1 MFVEINNRFVSRF
14 NLFFMAVIWFC
25 RNLVLSCYRTALL
38 IECFGRR
45 QAMGFKRVLI
55 ANRGEIALRIL
66 RTLRD
71 MGIEAA
77 IIHGREDRLSLPV
90 QMADIAYPNYR
101 ANPLDS
107 YLDIEAVIQA
117 AKELGCDAVHPGYG
131 FLAENAAFVARLEEE
146 GITFIGPASGVITL
160 LGDKIEARAAMEA
173 AGLPTAKG
181 SSEPISS
188 AEVASALADEIGY
201 PVIIKAAAG
210 GGGIGMQIV
219 QKADEFESALKLCQS
234 RAKSAFGDERVFVEK
249 YIQGAQHVEFQVLGD
264 GKKAIHFGERF
275 CSIQRR
281 HQKLVEEG
289 PWLTDEKRAEIGD
302 LVCKGAESVGYKG
315 LATFEFLRDANG
327 DFYFLEVN
335 PRVQVEH
342 TVTELITGFNLVEL
356 GIRVAQGEAL
366 PLKQEDIAWRGHA
379 IQCRLNAE
387 DPREFV
393 PSPGRLWE
401 CHFPSGFGIR
411 CDTHAHPGYEMPG
424 CFDSLLAK
432 LLVWGH
438 NREDAVRRM
447 KTALDETMI
456 TGVEHLIPLHRRI
469 MDEEDFN
476 NGDITIQYIDMHQE
490 LLG

>member
-1 MFVEINNRFVSRF
+1 
-14 NLFFMAVIWFC
+14 
-25 RNLVLSCYRTALL
+25 
-38 IECFGRR
+38 
-45 QAMGFKRVLI
+45 MGFKRVLI

-66 RTLRD
+66 RALRD
-71 MGIEAA
+71 MGIEVA
-77 IIHGREDRLSLPV
+77 IIHGKEDRLSLPV
-90 QMADIAYPNYR
+90 RLSDVAYPNYKS
-101 ANPLDS
+101 NPLDS
-107 YLDIEAVIQA
+107 YLNIEDVITA
-117 AKELGCDAVHPGYG
+117 AKELQCDAIHPGYG
-131 FLAENAAFVARLEEE
+131 FLAENSAFVARCAEE
-146 GITFIGPASGVITL
+146 GITFIGPSAEVITL

-181 SSEPISS
+181 SAESISD
-188 AEVASALADEIGY
+188 AAVASKLANEIGY

-219 QKADEFESALKLCQS
+219 EKSDEFENALKLCQS

-249 YIQGAQHVEFQVLGD
+249 YIQDAQHVEFQVLGD
-264 GKKAIHFGERF
+264 GEKAIHFGERF

-289 PWLTDEKRAEIGD
+289 PWLDEAKRAEIGD
-302 LVCKGAESVGYKG
+302 LVCRGAESVGYKG

-342 TVTELITGFNLVEL
+342 TVTELITGYNLVEL
-356 GIRVAQGEAL
+356 GIRVAQGEKL
-366 PLKQEDIAWRGHA
+366 SLSQEDIVIRGHA

-387 DPREFV
+387 DPRDFI

-401 CHFPSGFGIR
+401 CHFPSGFGVR
-411 CDTHAHPGYEMPG
+411 CDTHAYPGYEMPG

-438 NREDAVRRM
+438 DREDAIRRM
-447 KTALDETMI
+447 KTALDETII

-476 NGDITIQYIDMHQE
+476 NRNITIQYIEMHQE

>member
-1 MFVEINNRFVSRF
+1 M
-14 NLFFMAVIWFC
+14 
-25 RNLVLSCYRTALL
+25 
-38 IECFGRR
+38 
-45 QAMGFKRVLI
+45 LI

-101 ANPLDS
+101 TNPLDS
-107 YLDIEAVIQA
+107 YLDIEAVVQA
-117 AKELGCDAVHPGYG
+117 AKELECDAVHPGYG

-219 QKADEFESALKLCQS
+219 EKADEFESALKLCQS

-249 YIQGAQHVEFQVLGD
+249 YIQGAQHVEFQVLAD
-264 GKKAIHFGERF
+264 GKNAIHFGERF

-289 PWLTDEKRAEIGD
+289 PWLTDEKRTEIGA

-342 TVTELITGFNLVEL
+342 TVTELITGHNLVEL
-356 GIRVAQGEAL
+356 GIRVAQGESL
-366 PLKQEDIAWRGHA
+366 PMKQEDIAWRGHA

-432 LLVWGH
+432 LLVWGRD
-438 NREDAVRRM
+438 REDAVRRM

>member
-1 MFVEINNRFVSRF
+1 
-14 NLFFMAVIWFC
+14 
-25 RNLVLSCYRTALL
+25 
-38 IECFGRR
+38 
-45 QAMGFKRVLI
+45 MGFKRVLI

-101 ANPLDS
+101 TNPLDS
-107 YLDIEAVIQA
+107 YLDIEAVVQA
-117 AKELGCDAVHPGYG
+117 AKELECDAVHPGYG

-188 AEVASALADEIGY
+188 AEVASSLADEIGY

-342 TVTELITGFNLVEL
+342 TVTELITGHNLVEL

-393 PSPGRLWE
+393 TSPGRLWE

-469 MDEEDFN
+469 MDEKDFN

>member
-1 MFVEINNRFVSRF
+1 
-14 NLFFMAVIWFC
+14 
-25 RNLVLSCYRTALL
+25 
-38 IECFGRR
+38 
-45 QAMGFKRVLI
+45 MGFKRVLI

-90 QMADIAYPNYR
+90 RMADIAYPNYR
-101 ANPLDS
+101 SNPLDS
-107 YLDIEAVIQA
+107 YLDIESVIQA
-117 AKELGCDAVHPGYG
+117 AKELECDAVHPGYG

-188 AEVASALADEIGY
+188 ADVASKLADEIGY

-219 QKADEFESALKLCQS
+219 GKADEFESALKLCQS
-234 RAKSAFGDERVFVEK
+234 RARSAFGDERVFVEK
-249 YIQGAQHVEFQVLGD
+249 YIQGAQHVEFQVLAD

-289 PWLTDEKRAEIGD
+289 PWLDDAKRAEIGD
-302 LVCKGAESVGYKG
+302 LVCRGAESVGYKG

-342 TVTELITGFNLVEL
+342 TVTELITGHNLVEL

-366 PLKQEDIAWRGHA
+366 PLSQEDITWRGHS

-401 CHFPSGFGIR
+401 CHFPSGFGVR

-432 LLVWGH
+432 LLVWGRD
-438 NREDAVRRM
+438 REDAIARM
-447 KTALDETMI
+447 KTALDETII

-469 MDEEDFN
+469 MDEKDFN

>member
-1 MFVEINNRFVSRF
+1 
-14 NLFFMAVIWFC
+14 
-25 RNLVLSCYRTALL
+25 
-38 IECFGRR
+38 
-45 QAMGFKRVLI
+45 MGFSKVLI
-55 ANRGEIALRIL
+55 ANRGEIALRIM

-71 MGIEAA
+71 MDIEAA
-77 IIHGREDRLSLPV
+77 IIYGKEDRLSLPV
-90 QMADIAYPNYR
+90 RLSDDAHFRDVI
-101 ANPLDS
+101 NPLDA
-107 YLDIEAVIQA
+107 YLDIEAVVQA
-117 AKELGCDAVHPGYG
+117 AKDMGCDAVHPGYG
-131 FLAENAAFVARLEEE
+131 FLAENAVFVKRLKEE
-146 GITFIGPASGVITL
+146 GITFIGPSSEVITL
-160 LGDKIEARAAMEA
+160 LGDKIQARAAMEA

-181 SSEPISS
+181 SSEPIFE
-188 AEVASALADEIGY
+188 ATVASTLADEIGY

-219 QKADEFESALKLCQS
+219 QAADEFESALKLCQS
-234 RAKSAFGDERVFVEK
+234 RAKSAFGDSRVFVEK
-249 YIQGAQHVEFQVLGD
+249 YIQGAQHIEFQVLAD
-264 GKKAIHFGERF
+264 GNKAIHFGERF

-289 PWLTDEKRAEIGD
+289 PWLTPEKREEIGA

-342 TVTELITGFNLVEL
+342 TVTELITGHNLVEL

-366 PLKQEDIAWRGHA
+366 PLAQEDITWNGHS

-387 DPREFV
+387 DPREFI

-401 CHFPSGFGIR
+401 CHFPSGFGVR
-411 CDTHAHPGYEMPG
+411 VDTHAHPGYEMPG
-424 CFDSLLAK
+424 SFDSLLAK
-432 LLVWGH
+432 LLVWGRD
-438 NREDAVRRM
+438 REDAIRRM
-447 KTALDETMI
+447 RTALDETVI

-469 MDEEDFN
+469 MDETDFI
-476 NGDITIQYIDMHQE
+476 NGEITIQYIDMHQE

>member
-1 MFVEINNRFVSRF
+1 
-14 NLFFMAVIWFC
+14 MA
-25 RNLVLSCYRTALL
+25 
-38 IECFGRR
+38 
-45 QAMGFKRVLI
+45 FKRVLI

-71 MGIEAA
+71 MGIEVA

-90 QMADIAYPNYR
+90 RMADVAYPIMR
-101 ANPLDS
+101 SNPLDS
-107 YLDIEAVIQA
+107 YLDIEAVVQA
-117 AKELGCDAVHPGYG
+117 AKELNCDAVHPGYG
-131 FLAENAAFVARLEEE
+131 FLAENASFVKRLEEE
-146 GITFIGPASGVITL
+146 GITFIGPSADVITL

-181 SSEPISS
+181 SSEPISD
-188 AEVASALADEIGY
+188 ANVASALADEIGY

-219 QKADEFESALKLCQS
+219 QSGDEFEGALKLCKG

-249 YIQGAQHVEFQVLGD
+249 YIEGAQHVEFQVLGD
-264 GKKAIHFGERF
+264 GENAIHFGERF

-289 PWLTDEKRAEIGD
+289 PWLDDSKRSEIGA
-302 LVCKGAESVGYKG
+302 LVCAGAESVGYKG
-315 LATFEFLRDANG
+315 LATFEFLRDAHG
-327 DFYFLEVN
+327 EFYFLEVN

-342 TVTELITGFNLVEL
+342 TVTELITRYNLVEL
-356 GIRVAQGEAL
+356 GIRVAQGEKL
-366 PLKQEDIAWRGHA
+366 PLSQSEISWNGHA

-387 DPREFV
+387 DPKQFV

-432 LLVWGH
+432 LLVWGRD
-438 NREDAVRRM
+438 REDAIKRM
-447 KTALDETMI
+447 RTALDETII

-469 MDEEDFN
+469 MDESDFIN
-476 NGDITIQYIDMHQE
+476 REITIQYIEMHQD